1 MPTDLFVFVLLSAV
15 LHATWNFV
23 ARRSAGN
30 LTVFWWSLWISCL
43 MLLPF
48 VAALAIEQGASG
60 FVAMLEAGWLF
71 VLATGI
77 IHTFYFMF
85 LARAYEHGEIS
96 LVYPIARGS
105 GIGLTGFLG
114 WLLLGETLTP
124 MGVAGIGLI
133 CFGILSMGVSVLRH
147 TKDASHG
154 FVSAL
159 GVGAT
164 IVGYSLVDKVGVSIV
179 HPVVYIFGMFLLS
192 AVFATPFVATRELGL
207 GWRGFVETWRPAA
220 LIGVGSTAA
229 YLMILFAMTVGQVGY
244 IVALREFAVVLGAV
258 LGFVFLKERITI
270 FKVCSVLLIVTGL
283 VFIKYG

>member
-43 MLLPF
+43 FLLPL
-48 VAALAIEQGASG
+48 VAIVASG
-60 FVAMLEAGWLF
+60 MGPAGFMAMLEAGWLF

-77 IHTFYFMF
+77 IHTFYFLF
-85 LARAYEHGEIS
+85 LARAYEYGEIS

-114 WLLLGETLTP
+114 WLLLGEELTP

-133 CFGILSMGVSVLRH
+133 CFGILTMGVSVLRH
-147 TKDASHG
+147 SRAANRG

-164 IVGYSLVDKVGVSIV
+164 IVSYSLVDKVGVSIV
-179 HPVVYIFGMFLLS
+179 HPVVYIFGMFMLS
-192 AVFATPFVATRELGL
+192 AALVTPLVAVRDRGRL
-207 GWRGFVETWRPAA
+207 WRKLAETWKPAA
-220 LIGVGSTAA
+220 LIGIGSTAA

-258 LGFVFLKERITI
+258 LGFVFLKERITPL
-270 FKVCSVLLIVTGL
+270 KVGSVVMIVAGL
-283 VFIKYG
+283 VFIKFG

>member
-48 VAALAIEQGASG
+48 VAGVASAQGAAG
-60 FVAMLEAGWLF
+60 FIAMLEAGWLF

-77 IHTFYFMF
+77 IHTFYFLF

-133 CFGILSMGVSVLRH
+133 CVGILSMGVSVLRT
-147 TKDASHG
+147 TKAASHG

-159 GVGAT
+159 AVGAT
-164 IVGYSLVDKVGVSIV
+164 IVSYSLVDKVGVSIV

-207 GWRGFVETWRPAA
+207 RWRGFLETWRPAA

-258 LGFVFLKERITI
+258 LGFVFLKERVTM
-270 FKVCSVLLIVTGL
+270 FKVCSVLMIVAGL
-283 VFIKYG
+283 VCIKFG

>member
-43 MLLPF
+43 FLLPF
-48 VAALAIEQGASG
+48 VAIVASG
-60 FVAMLEAGWLF
+60 MGPAGFLAMLEAGWF
-71 VLATGI
+71 YVLATGV
-77 IHTFYFMF
+77 IHTFYFLF

-114 WLLLGETLTP
+114 WLLLGEELTP

-133 CFGILSMGVSVLRH
+133 CFGILTMGVSVLRH
-147 TKDASHG
+147 SSTANRG

-164 IVGYSLVDKVGVSIV
+164 IVSYSLVDKVGVGIV

-192 AVFATPFVATRELGL
+192 AVFATPFVAVRHLGIR
-207 GWRGFVETWRPAA
+207 WSGFAETWKPAA
-220 LIGVGSTAA
+220 LIGFGSTAA

-258 LGFVFLKERITI
+258 LGFVFLKERITPL
-270 FKVCSVLLIVTGL
+270 KVGSVVMIVAGL
-283 VFIKYG
+283 VFIKFG

>member
-1 MPTDLFVFVLLSAV
+1 MSTELFLFVLLSAV

-23 ARRSAGN
+23 ARRNAGD

-43 MLLPF
+43 LLLPF
-48 VAALAIEQGASG
+48 VGGLAAGQGIPE
-60 FVAMLEAGWLF
+60 FIAMLESGWVY

-77 IHTFYFMF
+77 IHAFYFLL
-85 LARAYEHGEIS
+85 LARAYQHGEIS

-114 WLLLGETLTP
+114 WLLLGESLTP
-124 MGVAGIGLI
+124 FGVAGIALI
-133 CFGILSMGVSVLRH
+133 CVGIMAMGLSVLRSA
-147 TKDASHG
+147 KGARHG

-164 IVGYSLVDKVGVSIV
+164 IVSYSLVDKVGVGII
-179 HPVVYIFGMFLLS
+179 HPVVYIFGMFMLS
-192 AVFATPFVATRELGL
+192 GALVTPLVVARD
-207 GWRGFVETWRPAA
+207 RGRLRRKLAETWRAA
-220 LIGVGSTAA
+220 TLIGVGSTAA

-258 LGFVFLKERITI
+258 LGFVFLKERVTPM
-270 FKVCSVLLIVTGL
+270 KVGAVLVIVAGL
-283 VFIKYG
+283 VCIKLG

>member
-1 MPTDLFVFVLLSAV
+1 MSTDLFVFVLLSAI

-43 MLLPF
+43 LLLPLVVF
-48 VAALAIEQGASG
+48 LAFEQGAAG
-60 FVAMLEAGWLF
+60 FVSMLEAGWF
-71 VLATGI
+71 YVLATGV
-77 IHTFYFMF
+77 IHTFYFLF
-85 LARAYEHGEIS
+85 LARAYEYGEIS

-114 WLLLGETLTP
+114 WLLLGEELTP

-133 CFGILSMGVSVLRH
+133 CIGILSMGVSVLRH
-147 TKDASHG
+147 AKTANRG

-164 IVGYSLVDKVGVSIV
+164 IVSYSLVDKVGVSIV
-179 HPVVYIFGMFLLS
+179 HPVAYIFGMFFLS
-192 AVFATPFVATRELGL
+192 AVFATPFVAARHLGIR
-207 GWRGFVETWRPAA
+207 WRGFAETWRPAA
-220 LIGVGSTAA
+220 LIGIGSTAA

-258 LGFVFLKERITI
+258 LGFVFLKERVTPL
-270 FKVCSVLLIVTGL
+270 KVGSVLMIVAGL
-283 VFIKYG
+283 VFIKFG

>member
-43 MLLPF
+43 FLLPF
-48 VAALAIEQGASG
+48 VAIVASG
-60 FVAMLEAGWLF
+60 MGPAGFLAMLEAGWF
-71 VLATGI
+71 YVLATGV
-77 IHTFYFMF
+77 IHTFYFLF

-96 LVYPIARGS
+96 LVYPVARGS

-114 WLLLGETLTP
+114 WMLLGESLTP
-124 MGVAGIGLI
+124 FGVAGIALI
-133 CFGILSMGVSVLRH
+133 CIGILSLGVPVLRYA
-147 TKDASHG
+147 KGARRG

-164 IVGYSLVDKVGVSIV
+164 IVSYSLVDKVGVSIV
-179 HPVVYIFGMFLLS
+179 HPVVYIFAMFMLS
-192 AVFATPFVATRELGL
+192 AALVTPMVAVRDRGRL
-207 GWRGFVETWRPAA
+207 WRKLAETWRAA
-220 LIGVGSTAA
+220 TFIGIGSTAA

-258 LGFVFLKERITI
+258 LGFVFLKERITPL
-270 FKVCSVLLIVTGL
+270 KVGSVVMIVAGL
-283 VFIKYG
+283 VFIKFG

>member
-1 MPTDLFVFVLLSAV
+1 MSTELFVFVLLSAV

-23 ARRSAGN
+23 ARRNAGN

-43 MLLPF
+43 VLLPF
-48 VAALAIEQGASG
+48 VAAVGAAQGIPR
-60 FVAMLEAGWLF
+60 FLAMLETGWFYILT
-71 VLATGI
+71 TGI
-77 IHTFYFMF
+77 IHTFYF
-85 LARAYEHGEIS
+85 LLLGRAYETGEIS

-114 WLLLGETLTP
+114 WLLLGESLTTV
-124 MGVAGIGLI
+124 GVAGIGLI
-133 CFGILSMGVSVLRH
+133 CVGILSMGASVLRNA
-147 TKDASHG
+147 KGARRG

-164 IVGYSLVDKVGVSIV
+164 IVSYSLVDKVGVSIV

-192 AVFATPFVATRELGL
+192 AVFATPVVAVRDRGRL
-207 GWRGFVETWRPAA
+207 WRKLAETWRPVA

-229 YLMILFAMTVGQVGY
+229 YLMILYAMTQGQVGY

-258 LGFVFLKERITI
+258 LGFVFLKERITPL
-270 FKVCSVLLIVTGL
+270 KVGSVLMIVAGL
-283 VFIKYG
+283 VFIKFG

>member
-1 MPTDLFVFVLLSAV
+1 MSTELFVFVLLSAV

-23 ARRSAGN
+23 ARRNAGD

-43 MLLPF
+43 LLLPF
-48 VAALAIEQGASG
+48 VGGLAAGQGIPE
-60 FVAMLEAGWLF
+60 FIAMLESGWVY
-71 VLATGI
+71 VLATGV
-77 IHTFYFMF
+77 IHTFYF
-85 LARAYEHGEIS
+85 LLLGRAYEHGEIS

-114 WLLLGETLTP
+114 WLLLGESLTP
-124 MGVAGIGLI
+124 FGVAGIALI
-133 CFGILSMGVSVLRH
+133 CVGIMAMGLSVLRSA
-147 TKDASHG
+147 KGARHG

-164 IVGYSLVDKVGVSIV
+164 IVSYSLVDKVGGGIV
-179 HPVVYIFGMFLLS
+179 HPVVCIFGMFMLS
-192 AVFATPFVATRELGL
+192 AVFATPVVAARDRSRL
-207 GWRGFVETWRPAA
+207 WRKLAETWRSVT

-258 LGFVFLKERITI
+258 LGFVFLKERVTPM
-270 FKVCSVLLIVTGL
+270 KVGAVLMIVAGL
-283 VFIKYG
+283 VCIKLG

>member
-1 MPTDLFVFVLLSAV
+1 MSTELFVFVLLSAV

-23 ARRSAGN
+23 ARRNAGD

-43 MLLPF
+43 LLLPF
-48 VAALAIEQGASG
+48 VGGLAAGQGIPE
-60 FVAMLEAGWLF
+60 FIAMLESGWVY
-71 VLATGI
+71 VLATGV
-77 IHTFYFMF
+77 IHTFYF
-85 LARAYEHGEIS
+85 LLLGRAYEHGEIS

-114 WLLLGETLTP
+114 WLLLGESLTP
-124 MGVAGIGLI
+124 FGVAGIALI
-133 CFGILSMGVSVLRH
+133 CVGIMAMGLSVLRSA
-147 TKDASHG
+147 KGARHG

-164 IVGYSLVDKVGVSIV
+164 IVSYSLVDKVGVGIV
-179 HPVVYIFGMFLLS
+179 HPVVYIFGMFMLS
-192 AVFATPFVATRELGL
+192 AVFATPVVAARDRGRL
-207 GWRGFVETWRPAA
+207 WRKLAETWRSVT

-258 LGFVFLKERITI
+258 LGFVFLKERVTPM
-270 FKVCSVLLIVTGL
+270 KVGAVLMIVAGL
-283 VFIKYG
+283 VCIKLG

>member
-1 MPTDLFVFVLLSAV
+1 MSTELFVFVLLSAV

-48 VAALAIEQGASG
+48 VAALAFEQGTSG
-60 FVAMLEAGWLF
+60 FLAMLEAGWYY
-71 VLATGI
+71 VLATGV
-77 IHTFYFMF
+77 IHTFYFLF

-133 CFGILSMGVSVLRH
+133 CLGILSMGVSVLRH
-147 TKDASHG
+147 TRAANHG

-159 GVGAT
+159 WVGAT
-164 IVGYSLVDKVGVSIV
+164 IVSYSLVDKVGVSVV

-192 AVFATPFVATRELGL
+192 AVFATPFVAARDPGL
-207 GWRGFVETWRPAA
+207 SWRGFVEIWRPAA

-258 LGFVFLKERITI
+258 LGFVFLKERVTA
-270 FKVCSVLLIVTGL
+270 FKVCSVLMIVAGL
-283 VFIKYG
+283 VFIKFG

>member
-23 ARRSAGN
+23 ARQNAGD
-30 LTVFWWSLWISCL
+30 LTVFWWSLWISGL
-43 MLLPF
+43 VLLPF
-48 VAALAIEQGASG
+48 VAGVAVSQGTAGFLSMLAD
-60 FVAMLEAGWLF
+60 GWLY

-77 IHTFYFMF
+77 IHSFYFLL
-85 LARAYEHGEIS
+85 LARAYQYGEIS

-114 WLLLGETLTP
+114 WLLLDESLTP
-124 MGVAGIGLI
+124 FGVSGIALI
-133 CFGILSMGVSVLRH
+133 CIGILSMGVSILRYAR
-147 TKDASHG
+147 DARRG

-164 IVGYSLVDKVGVSIV
+164 IVSYSLVDKVGVSIV
-179 HPVVYIFGMFLLS
+179 HPVVYIFGMFMLS
-192 AVFATPFVATRELGL
+192 AALVTPLVAVRDRGRL
-207 GWRGFVETWRPAA
+207 WRKLAETWRAA
-220 LIGVGSTAA
+220 TLIGVGSTAA

-258 LGFVFLKERITI
+258 LGFVFLKERVTLM
-270 FKVCSVLLIVTGL
+270 KVCAVLLIVTGL
-283 VFIKYG
+283 VCIKLG

>member
-23 ARRSAGN
+23 ARQNAGN
-30 LTVFWWSLWISCL
+30 LTVFWWSLWISGL
-43 MLLPF
+43 VLLPF
-48 VAALAIEQGASG
+48 VAGVAVSQGTAGFLSMLAD
-60 FVAMLEAGWLF
+60 GWLY

-77 IHTFYFMF
+77 IHSFYFLL
-85 LARAYEHGEIS
+85 LARAYQHGEIS

-114 WLLLGETLTP
+114 WLLLDESLTP
-124 MGVAGIGLI
+124 FGVSGIALI
-133 CFGILSMGVSVLRH
+133 CIGILSMGVSILRH
-147 TKDASHG
+147 ARDTRHG

-164 IVGYSLVDKVGVSIV
+164 IVSYSLVDKVGVSIV
-179 HPVVYIFGMFLLS
+179 HPVVYIFGMFMLS
-192 AVFATPFVATRELGL
+192 AALVTPLVAVRDRGRLWRKLG
-207 GWRGFVETWRPAA
+207 ETWRSAT

-244 IVALREFAVVLGAV
+244 IVALREFAVVLGAM
-258 LGFVFLKERITI
+258 LGFVFLKERITPM
-270 FKVCSVLLIVTGL
+270 KVGAVLMIVAGL
-283 VFIKYG
+283 VCIKLG

>member
-43 MLLPF
+43 FLLPL
-48 VAALAIEQGASG
+48 VLIVASG
-60 FVAMLEAGWLF
+60 MGPAGFMAMLEAGWLF

-77 IHTFYFMF
+77 IHTFYFLF

-114 WLLLGETLTP
+114 WLLLGEELTP
-124 MGVAGIGLI
+124 MGVTGIGLI
-133 CFGILSMGVSVLRH
+133 CFGILTMGVSVLRH
-147 TKDASHG
+147 SRAANRG

-164 IVGYSLVDKVGVSIV
+164 IVSYSLVDKVGVSVV
-179 HPVVYIFGMFLLS
+179 HPVVYIFGMFMLS
-192 AVFATPFVATRELGL
+192 AALVTPLVAVRDRGRL
-207 GWRGFVETWRPAA
+207 WRKLAETWRAA
-220 LIGVGSTAA
+220 TLIGIGSTAA

-258 LGFVFLKERITI
+258 LGFVFLKERITPL
-270 FKVCSVLLIVTGL
+270 KVGSVVMIVAGL
-283 VFIKYG
+283 VFIKFG